1 MNNQKT
7 KMIARSGIIAALY
20 VVLTFAVLPLASGA
34 IQFRVSEALTL
45 LPIFYVEAIPAL
57 FVGCL
62 LSNIISGCAIYDIIF
77 GSLVTLVASLCTY
90 FGAKLVKNHILKV
103 VIGGLFP
110 TFFNAFLLPIIWY
123 FAYGQLE
130 YVYMMQVG
138 FLILSQAVVIY
149 GLGSLLYFAII
160 KLQAKGVKVFCSY
173 TQQKVVT
180 NASISESK
188 SDNNSTGENTEYK

>member
-62 LSNIISGCAIYDIIF
+62 LSNIISGCAVYDIVF
-77 GSLVTLVASLCTY
+77 GSLITLVASLLTYLCTRPI
-90 FGAKLVKNHILKV
+90 KHHVPKV
-103 VIGGLFP
+103 IVGGLFP
-110 TFFNAFLLPIIWY
+110 TFLNAFLLPVIWY
-123 FAYGQLE
+123 FAYGELT
-130 YVYMMQVG
+130 YVYMLQVG
-138 FLILSQAVVIY
+138 FLVLGQGVVIY
-149 GLGSLLYFAII
+149 LLGSLLYFAIL
-160 KLQAKGVKVFCSY
+160 KLQAKGVKAFDSY
-173 TQQKVVT
+173 
-180 NASISESK
+180 SRPK
-188 SDNNSTGENTEYK
+188 SSPAKHSDRTPNDQSNDTTIQ